1 MLGYFRK
8 KLYQLLEECCLKQLN
23 IEGKFMVL
31 GRRRVPQ
38 DDLVLST

>member
-1 MLGYFRK
+1 MLF
-8 KLYQLLEECCLKQLN
+8 ETMN